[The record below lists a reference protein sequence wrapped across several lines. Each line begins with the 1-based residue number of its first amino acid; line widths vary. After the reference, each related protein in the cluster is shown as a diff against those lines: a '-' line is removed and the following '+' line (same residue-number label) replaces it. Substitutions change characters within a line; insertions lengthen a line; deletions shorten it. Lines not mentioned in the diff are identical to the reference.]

1 MRRREFISLI
11 GGATVWWPIADSA
24 QGRVPVIGFLS
35 SLSADEST
43 VAFRQGVADAGFI
56 DDQTVAFE
64 YRYADGD
71 YGKLPALAG
80 ELVSRNVS
88 VIAAS
93 APPAARAAK
102 AATASIPIV
111 FVVGFDPVRI
121 GLVASYNHPGG
132 NATGVC
138 LITSP
143 LRARPRGIWNVLA
156 LPWPLSAIILIGLG
170 AIMLGE
176 VVVGFNR

>member
-102 AATASIPIV
+102 AATASIPCRR
-111 FVVGFDPVRI
+111 F
-121 GLVASYNHPGG
+121 
-132 NATGVC
+132 
-138 LITSP
+138 
-143 LRARPRGIWNVLA
+143 
-156 LPWPLSAIILIGLG
+156 
-170 AIMLGE
+170 
-176 VVVGFNR
+176 